1 MKIFGKGQWE
11 FALRVL
17 IFLLLTGVLLYATIH
32 ELFIIF
38 KIQRGETLIS
48 MSINDLTSTGIPIW
62 NSFICSQNLTR
73 VTMGTIKRGIN
84 AGNDNRTIDKTTL
97 LSDSYINKTNT
108 NALTSGEWTLTT
120 GDWP

>member
-1 MKIFGKGQWE
+1 MRKFGKSQGE

-48 MSINDLTSTGIPIW
+48 MSIDDLTSTGIPIW
-62 NSFICSQNLTR
+62 SSFICSQNLTR
-73 VTMGTIKRGIN
+73 VTAGIIKRGIN
-84 AGNDNRTIDKTTL
+84 AGNDNRTNDKTTL
-97 LSDSYINKTNT
+97 LSDSYISKTNT

-120 GDWP
+120 GAWP